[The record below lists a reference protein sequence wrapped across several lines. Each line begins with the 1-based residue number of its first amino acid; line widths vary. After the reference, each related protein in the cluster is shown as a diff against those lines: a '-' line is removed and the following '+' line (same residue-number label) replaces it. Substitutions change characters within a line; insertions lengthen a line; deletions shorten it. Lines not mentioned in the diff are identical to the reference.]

1 MTDFSIVMLVIG
13 LIGIAYSLGWLQA
26 YQSTKIAISGWK
38 DAVGKLSKA
47 VDFLK
52 ELQDKS
58 K

>member
-1 MTDFSIVMLVIG
+1 MIEFSIVMLVVC

-38 DAVGKLSKA
+38 DAVGKLSEA
-47 VDFLK
+47 VDLIK
-52 ELQDKS
+52 ELQDKY